1 MDIRHPSRELAL
13 EAGQQARYGA
23 VAVTAPARADM
34 EQAMGWREGV
44 LVFRDMPL
52 SEAVAE
58 INRYRPGRIMVLDD
72 ALAARRVS
80 GRRSPGWTWRSTGS
94 ARPSARM
101 RQLPKGIVLLS

>member
-1 MDIRHPSRELAL
+1 
-13 EAGQQARYGA
+13 
-23 VAVTAPARADM
+23 
-34 EQAMGWREGV
+34 MGWREGV

-80 GRRSPGWTWRSTGS
+80 GVSRSPGWTWRSTGS

-101 RQLPKGIVLLS
+101 CASCPRASCY